1 VEIKYGAISADSHAA
16 FHKDAFIS
24 HMSVS
29 KWGDKIPHVAGVEKN
44 GERVDGW
51 STYGAPPGGQVAN
64 VPALMGEPIPHWPKR
79 WEEVPST
86 AYDPAERLKALD
98 IDGVDAEVLF
108 PNPPGAS
115 YSSTGDADF
124 ELDAVCA
131 YNDILSE
138 WVTVSDR
145 YWPLAGLPWLQD
157 PSVIGREIE
166 RAVEGGHRGINA
178 VGRPARGLLPLTNPY
193 WDSLWDACQEMGVP
207 VHFHGS
213 VGLDTGWGRHATSSS
228 WDGYNARQGHTVS
241 TSLCAVAPSRI
252 IPQLIFSGITQR
264 FPRLKFVF
272 AEEGIGGFMYAMAAC
287 DYEWESRRLW
297 EEGITTRP
305 SDIIRRQIYVNFWFE
320 TEGIKMR
327 HDIGI
332 DNIMWESD
340 FPHVTSYYPKSREVA
355 DSVLAGVPAD
365 EQRKILYENALK
377 IYGVKAA
384 R

>member
-1 VEIKYGAISADSHAA
+1 
-16 FHKDAFIS
+16 
-24 HMSVS
+24 MPS

-44 GERVDGW
+44 GERIDGW
-51 STYGAPPGGQVAN
+51 SIYGAPPSGQVGN

-86 AYDPAERLKALD
+86 AYDPVERLKALD
-98 IDGVDAEVLF
+98 IDRVDAEVLF

-124 ELDAVCA
+124 ELDAVRA

-157 PSVIGREIE
+157 PKVIGREIE

-193 WDSLWDACQEMGVP
+193 WDSLWDACQDMGVP

-213 VGLDTGWGRHATSSS
+213 VGLDTGWGRHATSSA

-272 AEEGIGGFMYAMAAC
+272 AERGLAASC
-287 DYEWESRRLW
+287 TQWPLA
-297 EEGITTRP
+297 TTNGSPVGSGKR
-305 SDIIRRQIYVNFWFE
+305 D
-320 TEGIKMR
+320 
-327 HDIGI
+327 
-332 DNIMWESD
+332 
-340 FPHVTSYYPKSREVA
+340 
-355 DSVLAGVPAD
+355 
-365 EQRKILYENALK
+365 
-377 IYGVKAA
+377 
-384 R
+384 